1 MANSLPV
8 RAKPLCTS
16 SAIIAKFKD
25 TNELNTFIKDLV
37 KDPNIERTY
46 TQTVLD
52 VIKEDMGSS
61 NIL

>member
-1 MANSLPV
+1 MLF
-8 RAKPLCTS
+8 L
-16 SAIIAKFKD
+16 IAKFKD